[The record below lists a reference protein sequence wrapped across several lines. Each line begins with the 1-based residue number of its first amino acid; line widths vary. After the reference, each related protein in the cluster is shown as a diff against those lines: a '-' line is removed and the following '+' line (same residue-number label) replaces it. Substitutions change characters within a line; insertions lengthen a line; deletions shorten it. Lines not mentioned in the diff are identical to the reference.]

1 MKRYR
6 LKLNKIIQVSSLLF
20 ALFTMTGCI
29 RNYEPVISSISA
41 NPNPVSLGGIVNLSC
56 NATDDDESSLNK
68 KETLSYEWFSAVGE
82 VTIGE
87 TSNLATWTAP
97 MEPGLYSISCSVSDE
112 SYGLDIATIEITV
125 E

>member
-1 MKRYR
+1 MP
-6 LKLNKIIQVSSLLF
+6 SLLLG
-20 ALFTMTGCI
+20 LFMMTGCI

-41 NPNPVSLGGIVNLSC
+41 DPNPVSLNGIVNLSC
-56 NATDDDESSLNK
+56 LATDYDDSSINK
-68 KETLSYEWFSAVGE
+68 NEILSYEWFSAVGD
-82 VTIGE
+82 VIVGE

-97 MEPGLYSISCSVSDE
+97 MQAGLYSISCSVSDE

>member
-1 MKRYR
+1 MNEYR
-6 LKLNKIIQVSSLLF
+6 HKLNEIVQMSFLLL
-20 ALFTMTGCI
+20 ALFIITGCI

-41 NPNPVSLGGIVNLSC
+41 DPNPVSPGGIVNLSC
-56 NATDDDESSLNK
+56 NATDDDDSSINK
-68 KETLSYEWFSAVGE
+68 NETLSYEWFSAMGE

-112 SYGLDIATIEITV
+112 SYGLDIATIEIAV

>member
-1 MKRYR
+1 MNEYR
-6 LKLNKIIQVSSLLF
+6 HKLNEIVQMSFLLL
-20 ALFTMTGCI
+20 ALFIITGCI

-41 NPNPVSLGGIVNLSC
+41 DPNPVSPGGIVNLSC
-56 NATDDDESSLNK
+56 NATDDDDSSINK
-68 KETLSYEWFSAVGE
+68 NETLSYEWFAAMGE

-112 SYGLDIATIEITV
+112 SYGLDIATIEIAV